1 MLTLQDIWEAKKRLI
16 GRIHK
21 TETVYSTSL
30 STMRKTGIY
39 LKTENLQK
47 TGSFKV
53 RGAFN
58 KILTLPQEK
67 RERGVIAFSSGNHGQ
82 AVAYAAGNIGIPA
95 TVVMPEWAV
104 IKKVNATKGYGARVI
119 LHGKTSM
126 QMEEKAMEIRE
137 KEGLEFVHPFDD
149 PMVMAGQGTL
159 GLEVLES
166 LPDVDTV
173 FVAIGGGG
181 LISGTAL
188 AIKSICP
195 KVKIVGV
202 QPEGSCSM
210 LLSRLA
216 GKVVETDRVDTA
228 ADGLTAKKPGEL
240 AFATVE
246 KYVDEIITVTEDEIM
261 DTLKLVLGRTK
272 LLVEPSGATSLA
284 GLLSEKVPL
293 GDKNVAVLSGG
304 NCDFSVLGRS
314 LLED

>member
-1 MLTLQDIWEAKKRLI
+1 MLTLPDIWEAKKRLI
-16 GRIHK
+16 GRIHR
-21 TETVYSTSL
+21 TETIYSTSL

-104 IKKVNATKGYGARVI
+104 INKVNAAKGYGARVI
-119 LHGKTSM
+119 LHGKNSIEI
-126 QMEEKAMEIRE
+126 EEKGMEIRE
-137 KEGLEFVHPFDD
+137 KEGLELVHPFED

-173 FVAIGGGG
+173 FVAIGGGV

-188 AIKSICP
+188 AIKSIYP

-202 QPEGSCSM
+202 EPEGSCSM
-210 LLSRLA
+210 LLSCLA
-216 GKVVETDRVDTA
+216 GKVVETDRVDTQ
-228 ADGLTAKKPGEL
+228 ADGLACKRPGEL
-240 AFATVE
+240 TFATVE

-261 DTLKLVLGRTK
+261 DTLKLMLGRTK

-304 NCDFSVLGRS
+304 NCGFSVLGTS

>member
-1 MLTLQDIWEAKKRLI
+1 VLTLQDIWESKKRLI

-21 TETVYSTSL
+21 TDTIYSTSL
-30 STMRKTGIY
+30 SAMKKTGVY

-47 TGSFKV
+47 TGSFKA

-58 KILTLPQEK
+58 KILTLSPEK

-104 IKKVNATKGYGARVI
+104 PNKINATKGYGARVV
-119 LHGKTSM
+119 LFGKTSM
-126 QMEEKAMEIRE
+126 QMEEKAMEIKE

-159 GLEVLES
+159 GLEVIES

-181 LISGTAL
+181 LIAGTAL

-195 KVKIVGV
+195 KVRVIGV

-216 GKVVETDRVDTA
+216 GKVVETDRVDTR

-240 AFATVE
+240 AFAIAE
-246 KYVDEIITVTEDEIM
+246 KYVDEIITVAEDEIE
-261 DTLKLVLGRTK
+261 DALKLLLGRTK
-272 LLVEPSGATSLA
+272 LLVEPSGAVSLA
-284 GLLSEKVPL
+284 GLSSEKVPL
-293 GDKNVAVLSGG
+293 GGKNVAVLSGG
-304 NCDFSVLGRS
+304 NCDFGFLGKS
-314 LLED
+314 LLEH